1 MTHLNGVALL
11 LFFISL
17 TGLNAQASENVSPFL
32 KVTPTICIIEGQQK
46 ICEFNITI
54 KLQITPYERLCLVIT
69 KRPELT
75 QCFEEQQVVSQQL
88 TLKTAIPIAVK
99 LINPEDNNIVL
110 QQLLSIASYEA
121 KNYRIKRRFG
131 WSL

>member
-11 LFFISL
+11 LLLISL
-17 TGLNAQASENVSPFL
+17 TALNTQASENDSPFL
-32 KVTPTICIIEGQQK
+32 KVTPTICIIEGKQK
-46 ICEFNITI
+46 VCEFNITI
-54 KLQITPYERLCLVIT
+54 KLQITPYDRLCLVIT

-75 QCFEEQQVVSQQL
+75 QCFEEQQVVSQQI
-88 TLKTAIPIAVK
+88 TLKTAFPIAVK